1 MSSAFVKE
9 PEGGEAFEDLPDRPI
24 SPHPNFVTP
33 EGFSRIEAELERLH
47 REHAA
52 AQEADDKASL
62 ARTARD
68 LRYWTARRNTA
79 QVVTAPA
86 DAAEAHFGS
95 TVTIEREDGRRQT
108 FRIVGEDE
116 ADPAKGT
123 ISYVSPV
130 AQALTGKRVG
140 DVVQAGASEAE
151 IVAIAERD
159 DFSVHPALPLCL
171 SMIFSKAGSFSGSCV
186 RNGRSRP
193 PPARSSAATGR

>member
-33 EGFSRIEAELERLH
+33 EFLAWMEVELERLH
-47 REHAA
+47 REHSA

-68 LRYWTARRNTA
+68 LRYWTARRNSA
-79 QVVTAPA
+79 QVVEKPS
-86 DAAEAHFGS
+86 DAAQVHFGS
-95 TVTIEREDGRRQT
+95 TVTIEREDGRRQI

-123 ISYVSPV
+123 ISYASPV

-151 IVAIAERD
+151 IVAI
-159 DFSVHPALPLCL
+159 S
-171 SMIFSKAGSFSGSCV
+171 
-186 RNGRSRP
+186 
-193 PPARSSAATGR
+193 

>member
-79 QVVTAPA
+79 QVVTPPA

-116 ADPAKGT
+116 ADPAAGLLGLQA
-123 ISYVSPV
+123 PL
-130 AQALTGKRVG
+130 AQALIGAGTGDLLPFGGK
-140 DVVQAGASEAE
+140 DDAIE
-151 IVAIAERD
+151 IVAI
-159 DFSVHPALPLCL
+159 
-171 SMIFSKAGSFSGSCV
+171 
-186 RNGRSRP
+186 GR
-193 PPARSSAATGR
+193 

>member
-79 QVVTAPA
+79 QVVTPPA

-95 TVTIEREDGRRQT
+95 TVTIQREDGRRQT

-116 ADPAKGT
+116 ADPPKGT
-123 ISYVSPV
+123 ISYASPL
-130 AQALTGKRVG
+130 AKALLRKQVG
-140 DVVQAGASEAE
+140 DVASVNGAEVE
-151 IVAIAERD
+151 IVA
-159 DFSVHPALPLCL
+159 
-171 SMIFSKAGSFSGSCV
+171 V
-186 RNGRSRP
+186 R
-193 PPARSSAATGR
+193 